1 MHRFK
6 NILVVYNGQVGDEAT
21 LNRATVLA
29 RRNAARLTVVEPMRN
44 LPDQESLFIEAR
56 QKQLE
61 RLIAPVRQEGIRAT
75 ATVLTGIPFIE
86 IIRKVLRRKHDLVMM
101 TADGKGMLLKLLF
114 GSTSMHLM
122 RKCPCPVWVTK
133 PTQCSHYARILA
145 AVDPL
150 SSDVEHDAL
159 HIEIMDLAT
168 SLARLEKSELHIVHT
183 WEPTANDLTTSRLE
197 IAQAEIHRLLLGKN
211 RNAHKRQVE
220 RLLGHY
226 PLEGLRHQIHIIR
239 GEPGLVIP
247 DLVAKKQIEL
257 IIMGTVCRTDV
268 PGFFIGNT
276 AETVLRQVDCAVLA
290 VKPAGFVTPVTI

>member
-1 MHRFK
+1 M
-6 NILVVYNGQVGDEAT
+6 E
-21 LNRATVLA
+21 
-29 RRNAARLTVVEPMRN
+29 N
-44 LPDQESLFIEAR
+44 LPDQESLFVGER

-61 RLIAPVRQEGIRAT
+61 RLIAPARQEGIQAT
-75 ATVLTGIPFIE
+75 ATILTGIPFIE
-86 IIRKVLRRKHDLVMM
+86 IIRQVLHQKHDLLMM

-133 PTQCSHYARILA
+133 PIQCSHYARILA

-168 SLARLEKSELHIVHT
+168 SLAGLEKSELHIVHA
-183 WEPTANDLTTSRLE
+183 WEPTGNDLTTSRSE
-197 IAQAEIHRLLLGKN
+197 IAQAEMHRLLRKN

-226 PLEGLRHQIHIIR
+226 PLEGLRHRIHIIR

-247 DLVAKKQIEL
+247 HLVAKKQIEL

-276 AETVLRQVDCAVLA
+276 AETVLRQVDCAVLTL
-290 VKPAGFVTPVTI
+290 KPAGFVTPVTI